1 MSDKFYGLLFV
12 IAIAVAF
19 VQTIRVGNAQELAER
34 NRVRADSIAADAA
47 IARLQADSVW
57 EVRIATQEDDLQGL
71 LAQGDEAR
79 QRLAEELGEA
89 NVRVGLLAEVNATA
103 RGNIISLGT
112 QLSAAE
118 AEARGL
124 ETDSATVAFGGDIDD
139 GLLEGSWTFTLPRA
153 EHMLAYDVTV
163 PGELVVSLTGDGR
176 TLVTARST
184 HERASLNLGDVFVD
198 PPPPVEV
205 RRISFMQ
212 AGIAFL
218 AGIITWEFA
227 R

>member
-1 MSDKFYGLLFV
+1 MRDKFYTVLFV
-12 IAIAVAF
+12 VALAVAF
-19 VQTIRVGNAQELAER
+19 VQTVRVGNAQELAER

-47 IARLQADSVW
+47 IARLAADSVW
-57 EVRIATQEDDLQGL
+57 EVRLAVQDDDLSGRLAAGDSARQGL
-71 LAQGDEAR
+71 AAELA
-79 QRLAEELGEA
+79 EA

-139 GLLEGSWTFTLPRA
+139 GLLSGAWTFTLPRA
-153 EHMLAYDVTV
+153 EHMLTYDVMV

-184 HERASLNLGDVFVD
+184 HERAALLLGEIFVD

-205 RRISFMQ
+205 RKISFMQ

>member
-1 MSDKFYGLLFV
+1 MRDKFYTVLFV
-12 IAIAVAF
+12 VALAVAF
-19 VQTIRVGNAQELAER
+19 VQTVRVGNAQDLAER

-47 IARLQADSVW
+47 IARLAADSVW
-57 EVRIATQEDDLQGL
+57 EVRLAVQDDDLSGRLAAGDSARQGL
-71 LAQGDEAR
+71 AAELA
-79 QRLAEELGEA
+79 EA

-103 RGNIISLGT
+103 RGNIISLGE

-118 AEARGL
+118 ATEITG
-124 ETDSATVAFGGDIDD
+124 DSASVAFRGDLDD
-139 GLLEGSWTFTLPRA
+139 GLLVGAWTFTLPRA
-153 EHMLAYDVTV
+153 EHMLTYDVTV

-184 HERASLNLGDVFVD
+184 HERAALRLGEIFVD

-205 RRISFMQ
+205 RKISFMQ

>member
-12 IAIAVAF
+12 IAIAAAF
-19 VQTIRVGNAQELAER
+19 IQTVRVGQAQDLAER

-71 LAQGDEAR
+71 LASGDSAR
-79 QRLAEELGEA
+79 ARLAEELSEA

-103 RGNIISLGT
+103 RGNIISLGN

-118 AEARGL
+118 AEEITG
-124 ETDSATVAFGGDIDD
+124 DPATVAFEGDIDD
-139 GLLEGSWTFTLPRA
+139 GLLTGAWQFLLPQAQHTLD
-153 EHMLAYDVTV
+153 YGVTV
-163 PGELVVSLTGDGR
+163 PGELVVSVTGDGR

-218 AGIITWEFA
+218 AGIVTWEFA

>member
-12 IAIAVAF
+12 IAIAAAF
-19 VQTIRVGNAQELAER
+19 IQTVRVGNAQDLAER
-34 NRVRADSIAADAA
+34 NRVRADSIMADAA

-57 EVRIATQEDDLQGL
+57 EVRIATQDDDLQGR
-71 LAQGDEAR
+71 LASGDSAR
-79 QRLAEELGEA
+79 ARLAEELAEA

-118 AEARGL
+118 AEAITGD
-124 ETDSATVAFGGDIDD
+124 EATVAFEGDIDD
-139 GLLEGSWTFTLPRA
+139 GLLTGAWQFLLPQAQHTLD
-153 EHMLAYDVTV
+153 YDVTV
-163 PGELVVSLTGDGR
+163 PGELVVSVTGDGR

-184 HERASLNLGDVFVD
+184 HERAALNLGDVFVD

-205 RRISFMQ
+205 RRLSFTK
-212 AGIAFL
+212 AALFYL
-218 AGIITWEFA
+218 AGIVTWEFA

>member
-1 MSDKFYGLLFV
+1 MTDKLFGFLFV
-12 IAIAVAF
+12 VVIGVAF
-19 VQTIRVGNAQELAER
+19 IQTVRVGNAQDLAER
-34 NRVRADSIAADAA
+34 NRVRGDSIAADAA
-47 IARLQADSVW
+47 IARLEADSVW
-57 EVRIATQEDDLQGL
+57 EVRLAVQDDDLSGR
-71 LAQGDEAR
+71 LAAGDSAR
-79 QRLAEELGEA
+79 QVLAAELADA
-89 NVRVGLLAEVNATA
+89 NVRVGLLVEVNATA
-103 RGNIISLGT
+103 RGQIISLGT

-124 ETDSATVAFGGDIDD
+124 EVDSTTVAFGGDLDD
-139 GLLEGSWTFTLPRA
+139 GLLVGSWTFTLPRA

-184 HERASLNLGDVFVD
+184 HERAALRLGEIFVD

-205 RRISFMQ
+205 RRLSFMQ

-218 AGIITWEFA
+218 AGIVTWEFA

>member
-1 MSDKFYGLLFV
+1 MRDKFYTVLFV
-12 IAIAVAF
+12 VALAVAF
-19 VQTIRVGNAQELAER
+19 VQTVRVGNAQELAER

-57 EVRIATQEDDLQGL
+57 EVRLATQDDDLQG
-71 LAQGDEAR
+71 
-79 QRLAEELGEA
+79 RLASGDSARAGLAAELAEA

-103 RGNIISLGT
+103 RGNIVSLGA

-124 ETDSATVAFGGDIDD
+124 EADSATVAFGGDLDD
-139 GLLEGSWTFTLPRA
+139 GLLVGSWTFTLPRA
-153 EHMLAYDVTV
+153 EHMLAYDVSV

-184 HERASLNLGDVFVD
+184 HERAALRLGEIFVD

-205 RRISFMQ
+205 RRLSFMQ

-218 AGIITWEFA
+218 AGIVTWEFA

>member
-12 IAIAVAF
+12 IAIAAAF
-19 VQTIRVGNAQELAER
+19 IQTVRVGNAQDLAER

-57 EVRIATQEDDLQGL
+57 EVRIATQEDDLQGR
-71 LAQGDEAR
+71 LAAGDEAR
-79 QRLAEELGEA
+79 QRLATELAEA

-112 QLSAAE
+112 QLSEAE

-139 GLLEGSWTFTLPRA
+139 GLLAGAWTFTLPRA
-153 EHMLAYDVTV
+153 EHMLTYDVTV
-163 PGELVVSLTGDGR
+163 PGELVVSVTGDGR

-184 HERASLNLGDVFVD
+184 HERAALNLGDVFVD

-218 AGIITWEFA
+218 AGIVTWEFA

>member
-12 IAIAVAF
+12 IAIAAAF
-19 VQTIRVGNAQELAER
+19 IQTVRVGNAQDLAER

-47 IARLQADSVW
+47 IARLEADSVW
-57 EVRIATQEDDLQGL
+57 EVRIATQENDLQGR
-71 LAQGDEAR
+71 LAEGDEAR
-79 QRLAEELGEA
+79 QRLAEELADA

-103 RGNIISLGT
+103 RGNIISLGN

-118 AEARGL
+118 ATEITGDDA
-124 ETDSATVAFGGDIDD
+124 AVVFQGDIDD
-139 GLLEGSWTFTLPRA
+139 GLLAGAWRFTLPQA
-153 EHMLAYDVTV
+153 EHMLTYDVTV
-163 PGELVVSLTGDGR
+163 PGELVVSVTGDGR

-184 HERASLNLGDVFVD
+184 HERAALSLGEIFVD

-218 AGIITWEFA
+218 AGIVTWEFA

>member
-1 MSDKFYGLLFV
+1 MGDKLVGILLV
-12 IAIAVAF
+12 IAVVAAF
-19 VQTIRVGNAQELAER
+19 IQTVRVGNAQDLAER

-47 IARLQADSVW
+47 IARLEADSVW
-57 EVRIATQEDDLQGL
+57 EVRLATQDDNLQGR
-71 LAQGDEAR
+71 LASGDSAR
-79 QRLAEELGEA
+79 QVLAAELAEA

-124 ETDSATVAFGGDIDD
+124 ETDSATVAFGGDLDD
-139 GLLEGSWTFTLPRA
+139 GLLSGSWSFILPRA
-153 EHMLAYDVTV
+153 EHMLTYDVTV
-163 PGELVVSLTGDGR
+163 PGELVVSQTGDGR

-184 HERASLNLGDVFVD
+184 HERAALRLGEIFVD

-205 RRISFMQ
+205 RRISFTQ
-212 AGIAFL
+212 GLIAFL
-218 AGIITWEFA
+218 AGVITWEFA